1 MEFIETLQSS
11 KLDRSWVTIGAFD
24 GVHKG
29 HQALFN
35 ALVNGAHRAGC
46 TAVVITFNPL
56 PGVFF
61 KRMDTGS
68 ALSSL
73 DERIRLIK
81 ATGVDE
87 VIVLG
92 FNHDLAGIDAL
103 SFMKAL
109 KSSIGIERLLAGF
122 NFTLGK
128 DRGGTVTELTEIG
141 KILGYEVQVVEPVR
155 DGDDIISSSNI
166 RRLLRL
172 GEISKANR
180 FLGRAYKVTGPVVHG
195 EHRGGKLGFPTA
207 NLSIPTER
215 LIPANGVYACRA
227 TVDNKTYLAV
237 TNVGVRPTFDTPL
250 PEPRIEPHLLDTEE
264 RFYDRTLSLEFFE
277 YLRSEMKYPNADAL
291 IAQIKKDVQKT
302 RELFSNDA

>member
-1 MEFIETLQSS
+1 MEFIETLQS
-11 KLDRSWVTIGAFD
+11 RNIQHSWVAIGAFD

-35 ALVNGAHRAGC
+35 ALVKGAHRSGC
-46 TAVVITFNPL
+46 TAVVITFDPL

-61 KRMDTGS
+61 KRMETGS

-73 DERIRLIK
+73 EERISLIK

-87 VIVLG
+87 VIVLH
-92 FNHDLAGIDAL
+92 FDLALAGIDAL

-109 KSSIGIERLLAGF
+109 KSNIGIERLLAGF

-128 DRGGTVTELTEIG
+128 DRGGTVNELTEIG
-141 KILGYEVQVVEPVR
+141 KSLGYDVEVVEPVR

-172 GEISKANR
+172 GDISKANR
-180 FLGRAYKVTGPVVHG
+180 FLGRVYKVTGPVVHG

-207 NLSIPTER
+207 NVSIPAER
-215 LIPANGVYACRA
+215 LIPANGVYACKA
-227 TVDNKTYLAV
+227 TVDGKTYLAV

-250 PEPRIEPHLLDTEE
+250 LEPRIEPHLLDTEE
-264 RFYDRTLSLEFFE
+264 RFYDRILSLEFFE
-277 YLRSEMKYPNADAL
+277 YLRSEMKYPDADAL

-302 RELFSNDA
+302 RELFSDGA